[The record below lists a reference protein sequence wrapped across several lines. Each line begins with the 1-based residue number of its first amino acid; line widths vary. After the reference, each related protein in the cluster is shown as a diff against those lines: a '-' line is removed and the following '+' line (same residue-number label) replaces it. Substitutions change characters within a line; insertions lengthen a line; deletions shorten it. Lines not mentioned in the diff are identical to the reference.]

1 MEDKK
6 LNPGYQLRFEDFQ
19 KATGCQREDRNE
31 FDMIKNALQPE
42 VLSDYEQDSYDL
54 LSIESDEDEI
64 VHELQE
70 MG

>member
-1 MEDKK
+1 MENKK

-31 FDMIKNALQPE
+31 FDMIKSALE
-42 VLSDYEQDSYDL
+42 VLSDDEQDSYEL

-64 VHELQE
+64 VFELQ
-70 MG
+70 